1 MVPAGSS
8 MSAYDS
14 YLYRAKHKPV
24 QSHRLS
30 ICQPGRSADL
40 TPDSQNHEV
49 TSGISCKACT
59 LKPDSD
65 LGAQLRSCLPCP
77 VGDSGHARLLL
88 TGSW

>member
-1 MVPAGSS
+1 

-40 TPDSQNHEV
+40 TLDSQNHEV
-49 TSGISCKACT
+49 SSGTVSKACT
-59 LKPDSD
+59 LPDKYLCS
-65 LGAQLRSCLPCP
+65 A
-77 VGDSGHARLLL
+77 A
-88 TGSW
+88 